1 MAGLNICQGL
11 RTHGCYTESSSPVQ
25 VTHLKSFMQSS
36 PFLNKNLLLLI
47 ACQGLFLTNNVTFI
61 AINGLVGLGLTPI
74 AWMATLPVMGY
85 VVGSALSTSL
95 VSKAQ
100 TLFGRR
106 RSFQL
111 GLAVAIFSSL
121 ICAYAAWSKNFW
133 LLTTGTLIA
142 GFYSANAQLYRFA
155 ATELTTEEHKE
166 KAISWVLAGGI
177 LGAVIGP
184 NLASW
189 TKNVLPVPFV
199 GAYITLTLVGL
210 IGIVLMQFIR
220 FPVEVS
226 NPAGAQT
233 QRPIQDIISQP
244 IFIVSAICAS
254 LGYGIMNL
262 LMAATPL
269 AMEVCGHPFS
279 STALVLEF
287 HVISMFAPG
296 FFTGSLIKRF
306 GKVNIMVTGL
316 LLNFLCVAIALN
328 GEDLSHFLGALICLG
343 VGWNFLFTGATTMAM
358 STYRPEEKNKA
369 QAAINFFVFSTMALT
384 SFGSGALVTTQG
396 WSLLNAWSLILLIVI
411 GLSLGFLVFR
421 LKYKD

>member
-244 IFIVSAICAS
+244 IFIVSAICAC